1 MKHGILAGALALSV
15 AAGGALAQEAATP
28 WIHVRVE
35 EASGTKVNVNL
46 PLPVVQAALAL
57 APERIVEKHQIRLH
71 HGHKLKVSDLRKMW
85 TELRAAGDAE
95 LVSIEDEDKTVTV
108 RRIEDRIEVRV
119 DEPGEGD
126 EAGEQVKVDVPVAL
140 VDALLSGE
148 GEEVDI
154 AGAMSELAKMR
165 GEIVT
170 VTDKDDTVRVWID
183 EKN

>member
-1 MKHGILAGALALSV
+1 MKHGIFAGALALSV

-35 EASGTKVNVNL
+35 EAKGTKVNVNL
-46 PLPVVQAALAL
+46 PLPVVQAALEL
-57 APERIVEKHQIRLH
+57 APDKIIEKQQIRLH
-71 HGHKLKVSDLRKMW
+71 HGHKLKVSDLRKIW
-85 TELRAAGDAE
+85 AQLADAGDAE
-95 LVSIEDEDKTVTV
+95 FVSIEEEDKTVSV
-108 RRIEDRIEVRV
+108 RRIGDRIEVRV
-119 DEPGEGD
+119 DDPDEG
-126 EAGEQVKVDVPVAL
+126 GQVRVDVPVAL

-148 GEEVDI
+148 GDEINI
-154 AGAMSELAKMR
+154 AGALAELGKLR

>member
-1 MKHGILAGALALSV
+1 MKHGMFAGALALSV

-35 EASGTKVNVNL
+35 EAKGTKVNVNL
-46 PLPVVQAALAL
+46 PLAVVQAALTL
-57 APERIVEKHQIRLH
+57 APERLVEKHQIRLH

-85 TELRAAGDAE
+85 TELRDAGDAE
-95 LVSIEDEDKTVTV
+95 FVSIEEEDKTVTV
-108 RRIEDRIEVRV
+108 RRVGDRIEVRV
-119 DEPGEGD
+119 EEPED
-126 EAGEQVKVDVPVAL
+126 GEQVRVDVPVAL

-154 AGAMSELAKMR
+154 AGAIAELAKMR

-170 VTDKDDTVRVWID
+170 VIDKDDTVRVWID

>member
-1 MKHGILAGALALSV
+1 MKHGMFAGALALSV

-35 EASGTKVNVNL
+35 EAKGTKVNVNL
-46 PLPVVQAALAL
+46 PLAVVQAALAL
-57 APERIVEKHQIRLH
+57 APERLVEKHQIRLH

-85 TELRAAGDAE
+85 TELRDAGDAE
-95 LVSIEDEDKTVTV
+95 FVSIEEEDKTVTV
-108 RRIEDRIEVRV
+108 RRVGDRIEVRV
-119 DEPGEGD
+119 DEPED
-126 EAGEQVKVDVPVAL
+126 GEQVRVDVPVAL

-154 AGAMSELAKMR
+154 AAALAELGKMR

-170 VTDKDDTVRVWID
+170 VTDKDDTVRIWID